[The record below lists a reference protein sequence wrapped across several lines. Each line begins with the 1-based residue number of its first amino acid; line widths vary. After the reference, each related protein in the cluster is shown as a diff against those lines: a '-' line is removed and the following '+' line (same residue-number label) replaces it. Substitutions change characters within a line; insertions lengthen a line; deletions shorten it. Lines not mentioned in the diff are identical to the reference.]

1 MRIARS
7 NSAAE
12 SEKTGVSRPARFSFE
27 DIHRKIFGKRTPKKR
42 TIEEMKEGIGEYVRE
57 RYSRD

>member
-1 MRIARS
+1 VRIARS
-7 NSAAE
+7 RLTAKGDKTVLRRSAR
-12 SEKTGVSRPARFSFE
+12 SSFE

-57 RYSRD
+57 RYARD